1 MSKSKRSYQVN
12 DFVLDFL
19 VKQGVK
25 QVFLITGGAISF
37 LVDAFHDRKDISY
50 VSCGHEQAAAM
61 MAEAYSRMGPGYAAC
76 MATSG
81 PGATNLITGMACA
94 HFDSIPALYITG
106 QVNTYEQRGF
116 DPGTS
121 GVRQV
126 GFQETEIV
134 EMMKPITKY
143 STMLKKAEIIRY
155 ELEKATYIAKSGRPG
170 PVLIDIPMNFQRAP
184 IKKTKLKAYQAPAKL
199 PYRDTGE
206 KLEKKVTRAW
216 KILIKSERPVLLS
229 GGGVRLADGVKEI
242 HKLAKLTKFPV
253 ITSWSGFD
261 SFGWDHPQLI
271 GSHGVYGSRAANFT
285 VQNSDALLSVGSRL
299 DTRQTGGRPSMYAR
313 ESKLIMV
320 DIDKAELDKRRGL
333 TPKLAIQSDAKEFLQ
348 EMIRQYPLF
357 KDELPNTKQW
367 LQKAV
372 DWKEKY
378 PNVKPEYYKRKDYVD
393 PYVFGEVLSHE
404 LDKKA
409 IIIPDEGGHL
419 TWIMQSFKLKQG
431 QRLFSAFGNS
441 PMGYAFPA
449 AMGASIAQ
457 GNKEVIC
464 IDGDGGFQ
472 FNLQEMQ
479 TLAYLKLPIKIFIL
493 NNDGYGIIRQF
504 QDAYLDKHHVA
515 VDPKTGVTNPDYMK
529 LGKTFGYATTRIH
542 SHKELKK
549 KIRWA
554 LKQSGPT
561 LVEIMM
567 DPKHQLMPKLAFGKP
582 LEDQWPLLPRE
593 ELAENMIVPLVEADS
608 ELTESN

>member
-1 MSKSKRSYQVN
+1 MNKLDRQYQLN

-37 LVDAFHDRKDISY
+37 LIDAFHGRKDISY

-116 DPGTS
+116 DPGTAD
-121 GVRQV
+121 VRQV
-126 GFQETEIV
+126 GFQETQIV

-143 STMLKKAEIIRY
+143 STMLKKAENIRY

-170 PVLIDIPMNFQRAP
+170 PVLIDIPMNFQRVP
-184 IKKTKLKAYQAPAKL
+184 IKKTQLKAYPVPTKL
-199 PYRDTGE
+199 PYLDTGT
-206 KLEKKVTRAW
+206 KLEKKATRAW
-216 KILIKSERPVLLS
+216 KILSKAERPVLLS
-229 GGGVRLADGVKEI
+229 GGGVRLAVGVNEI
-242 HKLAKLTKFPV
+242 HKLAKLTGFPV

-261 SFGWDHPQLI
+261 TFGWDHPQLI

-299 DTRQTGGRPSMYAR
+299 DTRQTGGKPSMYAR
-313 ESKLIMV
+313 KSKLIMV
-320 DIDKAELDKRRGL
+320 DIDKAELSKRRGL
-333 TPKLAIQSDAKEFLQ
+333 TPKLTIQSDAKEFLQ
-348 EMIRQYPLF
+348 EMIKQYPLF
-357 KDELPNTKQW
+357 KNELPNTRKW
-367 LQKAV
+367 LQRAQ
-372 DWKEKY
+372 DWKKEY
-378 PNVKPEYYKRKDYVD
+378 PNVKPEYYQRKDYVD
-393 PYVFGEVLSHE
+393 PYVFGEVLSLE
-404 LDKKA
+404 LNEKA
-409 IIIPDEGGHL
+409 TVIPDEGGHL

-449 AMGASIAQ
+449 AIGASIAQ
-457 GNKEVIC
+457 GKKEVIC

-515 VDPKTGVTNPDYMK
+515 VSPQTGVTNPDYMK
-529 LGKTFGYATTRIH
+529 LGKTFGFVTTRIYSH
-542 SHKELKK
+542 SDLKK

-554 LKQSGPT
+554 LKQTGPT
-561 LVEIMM
+561 IVEIMM
-567 DPKHQLMPKLAFGKP
+567 DPKQQLMPKLAFGNP
-582 LEDQWPLLPRE
+582 LEDQWPLLTRK
-593 ELAENMIVPLVEADS
+593 ELKKNMIVSLVESDS